1 MATFLRSSDFLSY
14 VPTTSR
20 GHGAI
25 WRRINDGGG
34 APGMRVIDSCYMRN
48 MWMSMITMVIMVIM
62 TMEYVE
68 ELVIDI
74 NYLMIIFHDKYDV
87 HIMIIDG

>member
-1 MATFLRSSDFLSY
+1 
-14 VPTTSR
+14 
-20 GHGAI
+20 
-25 WRRINDGGG
+25 
-34 APGMRVIDSCYMRN
+34 
-48 MWMSMITMVIMVIM
+48 MVIMVIM

-87 HIMIIDG
+87 HIMIIDGWYVTMISIIVILYNGYVE

>member
-1 MATFLRSSDFLSY
+1 
-14 VPTTSR
+14 
-20 GHGAI
+20 
-25 WRRINDGGG
+25 
-34 APGMRVIDSCYMRN
+34 
-48 MWMSMITMVIMVIM
+48 
-62 TMEYVE
+62 MEYVE

>member
-14 VPTTSR
+14 VPTTCR

-34 APGMRVIDSCYMRN
+34 APGMRVIDSCYMWN
-48 MWMSMITMVIMVIM
+48 MWISTITMVIMVIM